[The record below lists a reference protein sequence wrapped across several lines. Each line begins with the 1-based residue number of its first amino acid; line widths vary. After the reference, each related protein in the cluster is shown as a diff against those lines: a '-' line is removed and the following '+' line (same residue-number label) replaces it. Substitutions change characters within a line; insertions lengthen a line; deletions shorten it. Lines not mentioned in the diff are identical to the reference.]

1 MAARLRRRGAMSRLS
16 AKQHWRPPRA
26 VAHSGHSRQRPLDTR
41 AAFCNPPRVFMDVSF
56 TIARLRACGALAL
69 IVLSSFA
76 LARAGAAQG
85 TGVNV
90 GVSFGLVR
98 PQLGQRETEFWRG
111 VGAFDTGTSADA
123 SLGYDW
129 SQGGVSA
136 EVHSARLSIGS
147 RHATALGLAALG
159 HWHPPV
165 QWSGWSPTI
174 SAGYVRLA
182 LGGVA
187 ATQREI
193 RADFLAP
200 NGMMVGIPSEPQE
213 TTMLGNGF
221 RLVAATDRALT
232 PTVAL
237 RLFAGADVVSFGTVT
252 YMHEDFT
259 LRGAGW
265 STDLRIGTGLRFW
278 PRGIGR

>member
-1 MAARLRRRGAMSRLS
+1 MIVSR
-16 AKQHWRPPRA
+16 
-26 VAHSGHSRQRPLDTR
+26 
-41 AAFCNPPRVFMDVSF
+41 
-56 TIARLRACGALAL
+56 
-69 IVLSSFA
+69 FA
-76 LARAGAAQG
+76 LPLAAGAQG
-85 TGVNV
+85 TGVSL

-98 PQLGQRETEFWRG
+98 PQLGQRETEFWRV
-111 VGAFDTGTSADA
+111 VGEFDTGTSADA

-129 SQGGVSA
+129 SQAGVSA
-136 EVHSARLSIGS
+136 EVHSARLSVGP
-147 RHATALGLAALG
+147 RHAMALGVATLG
-159 HWHPPV
+159 HWHPPA

-182 LGGVA
+182 LGGVS
-187 ATQREI
+187 ATQPEI

-200 NGMMVGIPSEPQE
+200 NGVMGGIPSEPQE

-221 RLVAATDRALT
+221 RLVAAADRVLT

-259 LRGAGW
+259 LHGAGW
-265 STDLRIGTGLRFW
+265 STDLRIGAGLRFW
-278 PRGIGR
+278 PRGIHR